1 MGKKRGKIEKGS
13 KWALVTGAS
22 TGIGRQYAE
31 QLAELGYNLIIV
43 SRTESALQTAT
54 TEIEEKHGTKVVIK
68 PMDLAVE
75 GGAEALFE
83 WCKAEGYIVDV
94 LINNAGMFSFCDM
107 VNTPVER
114 VKRTITLH
122 DITYTVLCQL
132 FGNDMAERGGGYILN
147 MSSFSV
153 WMPFPGLALY
163 SASKAYTKSFSVA
176 FAKEMRYKN
185 VWVTAVCPAGIATDL
200 YGLTKKWQGI
210 GLKLHALSTPSFCA
224 RRGLNSLWRKRKC
237 IVPDWW
243 CKAFIPICLILPRF
257 AINWLRNFTMKWQK

>member
-1 MGKKRGKIEKGS
+1 MRKGEVVKGS
-13 KWALVTGAS
+13 KLALVTGAS

-31 QLAELGYNLIIV
+31 QLADLGYNLIIV
-43 SRTESALQTAT
+43 SRSEDTLNEVAH
-54 TEIEEKHGTKVVIK
+54 EIEEKHGVKVVVK
-68 PMDLAVE
+68 AMDLAVE

-83 WCKAEGYIVDV
+83 WCKADGYVVDV

-107 VNTPVER
+107 VNTPIER

-132 FGNDMAERGGGYILN
+132 FGKDMAERGGGYILN

-176 FAKEMRYKN
+176 FAKEMRYQN
-185 VWVTAVCPAGIATDL
+185 VGVTAVCPAGIATDL

-210 GLKLHALSTPSFCA
+210 GLKWHALSSPSFCA
-224 RRGLNSLWRKRKC
+224 RQGLRALWRKKQC

-243 CKAFIPICLILPRF
+243 CKAFIPICEMLPRW
-257 AINWLRNFTMKWQK
+257 AINKLRNFTMKWQK

>member
-1 MGKKRGKIEKGS
+1 MCRKHRIERGS
-13 KWALVTGAS
+13 KLALVTGAS
-22 TGIGRQYAE
+22 TGIGRQYTE
-31 QLAELGYNLIIV
+31 QLAEIGYNLIIV
-43 SRTESALQTAT
+43 SRTESTLQEVAH
-54 TEIEEKHGTKVVIK
+54 EIEDKHSIKVIIK

-75 GGAEALFE
+75 GAAEELFN
-83 WCKAEGYIVDV
+83 WCKSEGHVVDV

-107 VNTPVER
+107 INTPVER

-132 FGNDMAERGGGYILN
+132 FGYDMAERGGGYILN

-153 WMPFPGLALY
+153 
-163 SASKAYTKSFSVA
+163 A
-176 FAKEMRYKN
+176 FAKEVREKN

-210 GLKLHALSTPSFCA
+210 GLKLHALSTPAFCA

-243 CKAFIPICLILPRF
+243 CKAFIPICGALPRF
-257 AINWLRNFTMKWQK
+257 ALNWLRNFTMKWQK

>member
-1 MGKKRGKIEKGS
+1 MCCKKHNIPKGS
-13 KWALVTGAS
+13 KLALVTGAS

-31 QLAELGYNLIIV
+31 QLAALGYNLIIV
-43 SRTESALQTAT
+43 CRTEQALQSVAA
-54 TEIEEKHGTKVVIK
+54 EIEATHGIKVVVK
-68 PMDLAVE
+68 AMDLATTDA
-75 GGAEALFE
+75 AETLFD
-83 WCKAEGYIVDV
+83 WCKTEGYVVDV
-94 LINNAGMFSFCDM
+94 LINNAGMFSFCDIST
-107 VNTPVER
+107 TPAER
-114 VKRTITLH
+114 IVRTITLH
-122 DITYTVLCQL
+122 DITNTLLCQL

-163 SASKAYTKSFSVA
+163 SASKAYLKSFSVA
-176 FAKEMRYKN
+176 YAKEMRYKN

-210 GLKLHALSTPSFCA
+210 GLKWHALSTPSFCA
-224 RRGLNSLWRKRKC
+224 RRGLNALWRKKRC

-243 CKAFIPICLILPRF
+243 CKAFIPICGMLPRF

>member
-1 MGKKRGKIEKGS
+1 MRKGEVVKGS
-13 KWALVTGAS
+13 KLALVTGAS

-31 QLAELGYNLIIV
+31 QLADLGYNLIIV
-43 SRTESALQTAT
+43 SRSEDTLNEVAH
-54 TEIEEKHGTKVVIK
+54 EIEEKHGVKVVVK
-68 PMDLAVE
+68 AMDLAVE

-83 WCKAEGYIVDV
+83 WCKADGYVVDV
-94 LINNAGMFSFCDM
+94 LINNAGMISFCDM
-107 VNTPVER
+107 VNTPIER

-132 FGNDMAERGGGYILN
+132 FGKDMAERGGGYILN

-176 FAKEMRYKN
+176 FAKEMRYQN

-210 GLKLHALSTPSFCA
+210 GLKWHALSSPSFCA
-224 RRGLNSLWRKRKC
+224 RQGLRALWRKKQC

-243 CKAFIPICLILPRF
+243 CKAFIPICEMLPRW
-257 AINWLRNFTMKWQK
+257 AINKLRNFTMKWQK

>member
-1 MGKKRGKIEKGS
+1 MRKGEVVKGS
-13 KWALVTGAS
+13 KLALVTGAS

-31 QLAELGYNLIIV
+31 QLADLGYNLIIV
-43 SRTESALQTAT
+43 SRSEDTLNDVAH
-54 TEIEEKHGTKVVIK
+54 EIEEKHGVKVVVK
-68 PMDLAVE
+68 AMDLAVE

-107 VNTPVER
+107 VNTPIER

-132 FGNDMAERGGGYILN
+132 FGKDMAERGRGYILN

-176 FAKEMRYKN
+176 FAKEMRYQN

-210 GLKLHALSTPSFCA
+210 GLKWHALSSPSFCA
-224 RRGLNSLWRKRKC
+224 RQGLRALWRKKQC

-243 CKAFIPICLILPRF
+243 CRAFIPICDMLPRW
-257 AINWLRNFTMKWQK
+257 AINKLRNFTMKWQK

>member
-1 MGKKRGKIEKGS
+1 MCRSWKIKKGS
-13 KWALVTGAS
+13 KLALVTGAS
-22 TGIGRQYAE
+22 TGIGRQYSE

-43 SRTESALQTAT
+43 SRTEESLLKAKE
-54 TEIEEKHGTKVVIK
+54 EIEAKHGVQVVVK
-68 PMDLAVE
+68 AMDLAVE
-75 GGAEALFE
+75 GAAEALFNWSKE
-83 WCKAEGYIVDV
+83 EGYIVDV

-107 VNTPVER
+107 SNTPIER

-132 FGNDMAERGGGYILN
+132 FGSDMAERGGGYILN

-163 SASKAYTKSFSVA
+163 SASKAYTKAFSVA
-176 FAKEMRYKN
+176 YAKEMRYKN

-200 YGLTKKWQGI
+200 YGLNKKWQGI
-210 GLKLHALSTPSFCA
+210 GLKLHALSTPAYCA
-224 RRGLNSLWRKRKC
+224 RRGLRSLWRKELC

-243 CKAFIPICLILPRF
+243 CKAFIPIIDILPDC
-257 AINWLRNFTMKWQK
+257 AINWLRNYTMKWQK

>member
-1 MGKKRGKIEKGS
+1 MRKGEVVKGS
-13 KWALVTGAS
+13 KLALVTGAS
-22 TGIGRQYAE
+22 TGIGRQYSE
-31 QLAELGYNLIIV
+31 QLADLGYNLIIV
-43 SRTESALQTAT
+43 SRTEEVLNAAKQ
-54 TEIEEKHGTKVVIK
+54 EIEDKYGVKVIVK
-68 PMDLAVE
+68 TMDLATSDA
-75 GGAEALFE
+75 AEALFD
-83 WCKAEGYIVDV
+83 WCKAEGHVVDV

-107 VNTPVER
+107 IDTPIER

-132 FGNDMAERGGGYILN
+132 FGKDMAERGGGYILN

-163 SASKAYTKSFSVA
+163 SASKAYTKAFSVA

-210 GLKLHALSTPSFCA
+210 GLKLHALSTPAYCA
-224 RRGLNSLWRKRKC
+224 RRGLRSLWRKKMC

-243 CKAFIPICLILPRF
+243 CKAFIPICDLLPRF
-257 AINWLRNFTMKWQK
+257 AINWLRNFTMQWQK